1 MKIAVNA
8 SALVKNKLTGTGWF
22 SYQILKRI
30 TQENLYDEFIFFF
43 DRKIEAEFVFSPNV
57 RAVRLAPKTFNS
69 FFTWIFFQISLR
81 FALRK
86 YKPDVFFS
94 PESHIC
100 LGTKVKSINVFH
112 DIFFEKHPQYLDN
125 KLKLY
130 FLRRYFPKYAK
141 KADKIATVSEHSKK
155 DLVEIYKLNPEKIVV
170 VYNGADENYHQ
181 ISDLDKYQI
190 RLQYTGGKQFFVYVG
205 DIFTKKNVVNLL
217 KAFEIFKKTDD
228 TEMKLMLVGCSL
240 NKKYGFTKFFKG
252 LKQQN
257 NIVVIPQLEP
267 EQLNKVLASS
277 VALIYPSLYEGFG
290 LPILEAFHSETAV
303 VSSDIS
309 SMPEVAGNAALY
321 CNPFEPADIAKQM
334 QKIVSM
340 PGLREKLVD
349 AGRKQR
355 EKFSWDKTAKKLW
368 DLLRC

>member
-8 SALVKNKLTGTGWF
+8 RLLVKNKLTGAGWF

-43 DRKIEAEFVFSPNV
+43 DRKIEDEFVFAPNV
-57 RAVRLAPKTFNS
+57 RAIRLFPKTFNS

-86 YKPDVFFS
+86 HKPDVFLS
-94 PESHIC
+94 PESHLC
-100 LGTKVKSINVFH
+100 LGSKVKSICVFH
-112 DIFFEKHPQYLDN
+112 DIFFEKHPKYLDN

-130 FLRRYFPKYAK
+130 FFRKYFPKYAK
-141 KADKIATVSEHSKK
+141 KSNKIATVSEHSKK
-155 DLVEIYKLNPEKIVV
+155 DLIEIYKLAPEKITVV
-170 VYNGADENYHQ
+170 HNGANISYHS

-190 RLQYTGGKQFFVYVG
+190 RLQYTGGKQFFIYIG
-205 DIFTKKNVVNLL
+205 NIFRKKNIYNLL

-228 TEMKLMLVGCSL
+228 TEMKLILVGCSL
-240 NKKYGFTKFFKG
+240 NKKYSFTKFFKG

-257 NIVVIPQLEP
+257 NIVLLPRLEP

-277 VALIYPSLYEGFG
+277 VALLYPSLYEGFG
-290 LPILEAFHSETAV
+290 LSILEAFHSETAV
-303 VSSDIS
+303 ISSNIS

-321 CNPFEPADIAKQM
+321 CNPFEPEDIAKQM
-334 QKIVSM
+334 VKIILT
-340 PGLREKLVD
+340 PGLREKLIEN
-349 AGRKQR
+349 GKKQR
-355 EKFSWDKTAKKLW
+355 EKFSWDKTAESVW
-368 DLLRC
+368 GITSS